1 MRMRMLSSLEIE
13 PPPLLDMDVR
23 TDAEAR
29 TGTRDTRLR
38 VLVVGT
44 DRVACMLVM
53 RLLERLGYPSPERC
67 PTLSEAALQQ
77 HRFDLVLVDDSAIAR
92 GQSPVAARGAN
103 DETKVVFMG
112 ADSAACGIRVDAR
125 LRKPLSLEALR
136 STLAGLWQAQ
146 VDEDFDGARWRELLA
161 LFGRSGLA
169 EMIAAIERDLPLQR
183 LSLER
188 ALQDADTAALRRIAH
203 TLCGVALQL
212 GAEAFAALC
221 TQVERRAAEGLGAEA
236 ATLGTQMLSRYV
248 AWVARLQHEL
258 QQS

>member
-1 MRMRMLSSLEIE
+1 MRSEPDAE
-13 PPPLLDMDVR
+13 PP
-23 TDAEAR
+23 A
-29 TGTRDTRLR
+29 DTQTILMRP
-38 VLVVGT
+38 LVVGT
-44 DRVACMLVM
+44 DRVACTLVV

-77 HRFDLVLVDDSAIAR
+77 HRFDLVLVDDSAIASGER
-92 GQSPVAARGAN
+92 LADDA
-103 DETKVVFMG
+103 TKIVFMG
-112 ADSAACGIRVDAR
+112 ADSATCGIRVDAR

-136 STLAGLWQAQ
+136 STLTSLWPAQ
-146 VDEDFDGARWRELLA
+146 VNGDFDAARWRELLA

-169 EMIAAIERDLPLQR
+169 EMIAAIERDLPQQR

-188 ALQDADTAALRRIAH
+188 ALQDTDTVALRRIAH

-221 TQVERRAAEGLGAEA
+221 TQVERRAAEGFGAEA